1 MISRQE
7 IMDVSKNI
15 NLPVNIIEKDY
26 VLGWVLAGIA
36 NHPEIGSN
44 WIFKGGTCIKKCYIN
59 IYRFSDDLDFTVTH
73 PDLQK
78 ESFLIKTFKEI
89 TDWVYDNSGIE
100 LPQELISFD
109 TYENLRSKISIQG
122 KISYRGPM
130 KPGGDLP
137 RIKLDLTN
145 DEVITLDP
153 VLSKIYHPY
162 SDRNENNM
170 QVICKSYEELFAE
183 KIRALGECLRPRD
196 LYDVTHLYRQYRVK
210 NSSILIL
217 KILKQKCAFK
227 SIELPNIEI
236 LNSRPE
242 IAELKV
248 EWENMLSHQVASL
261 PPFNYFW
268 QELPEVF
275 NWLYNPS

>member
-15 NLPVNIIEKDY
+15 NLPVSIIEKDY
-26 VLGWVLAGIA
+26 VLGWILAGIA

-44 WIFKGGTCIKKCYIN
+44 WVFKGGTCIKKCYLN

-78 ESFLIKTFKEI
+78 ESFLVKSFKEI

-100 LPQELISFD
+100 LPHKLINFEI
-109 TYENLRSKISIQG
+109 YKNLRSKVSIQG

-130 KPGGDLP
+130 RPGGDLP
-137 RIKLDLTN
+137 RIKIDLTN
-145 DEVITLDP
+145 DEVLIQKP
-153 VLSKIYHPY
+153 VLCEIYHPY
-162 SDRNENNM
+162 SDRNENHM
-170 QVICKSYEELFAE
+170 HVFCYPYEELFAE
-183 KIRALGECLRPRD
+183 KIRALGERLRPRD
-196 LYDVTHLYRQYRVK
+196 LYDVIHLYKQYRVK
-210 NSSILIL
+210 NSSINIL
-217 KILKQKCAFK
+217 KILEQKCAFK
-227 SIELPNIEI
+227 SIELPNIDI
-236 LNSRPE
+236 LNNMPE
-242 IAELKV
+242 LAELEA
-248 EWENMLSHQVASL
+248 EWENMLSHQVSSL

-268 QELPEVF
+268 QELPEIF